1 MELAYEITGDV
12 LDAIVLVFLYDILM
26 GRQYR
31 IKKVFLFPVFIGVV
45 VAANFGIGY
54 ISNPF
59 LVLCSWQAV
68 FFGLTFL
75 YQSKVI
81 EKIISSVAF
90 NIMGVAA
97 EMIVVSMFSFL
108 GEEQLVNKYYYVEL
122 MISKLIVF
130 VLVVIIS
137 LVYKRKRSLSSGK
150 YRYFFERN
158 LIVAFL

>member
-68 FFGLTFL
+68 FFSSGCTA
-75 YQSKVI
+75 
-81 EKIISSVAF
+81 SSV
-90 NIMGVAA
+90 
-97 EMIVVSMFSFL
+97 
-108 GEEQLVNKYYYVEL
+108 
-122 MISKLIVF
+122 
-130 VLVVIIS
+130 
-137 LVYKRKRSLSSGK
+137 R
-150 YRYFFERN
+150 
-158 LIVAFL
+158 